1 MVGSGPFPDA
11 STCTS
16 LRMNPMATEGYAG
29 YRISFDN
36 VEFSAS
42 WPCRRGFGGHGRPD
56 CVELVEGYAPV
67 ASAVDSTGL
76 SLRVAASVIRSL
88 QDNLL
93 ADSIETGVSTT
104 DSTM

>member
-42 WPCRRGFGGHGRPD
+42 WPCRRGFGGCGRPQ
-56 CVELVEGYAPV
+56 CVEPVEGYAPV
-67 ASAVDSTGL
+67 ALPYNSTIVFIFRSPGL
-76 SLRVAASVIRSL
+76 SSFQTLVKRLHLNGGSL
-88 QDNLL
+88 AVWGKL
-93 ADSIETGVSTT
+93 
-104 DSTM
+104 